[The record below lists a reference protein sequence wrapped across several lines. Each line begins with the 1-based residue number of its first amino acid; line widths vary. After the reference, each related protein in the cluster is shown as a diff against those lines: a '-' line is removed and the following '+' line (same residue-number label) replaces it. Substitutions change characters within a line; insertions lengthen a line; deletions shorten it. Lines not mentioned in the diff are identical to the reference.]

1 MDWSRAKTILL
12 VSFLLLNVL
21 LGYQLWYDNM
31 SPTGNN
37 SDVMEATPEF
47 EQIMASKNIVLS
59 VEVPRDTPKLREI
72 DVRITPSEGE
82 PPVVGIPSPFQAT
95 ELQNKTSL
103 KNAISKQIPDGE
115 SYQLDDFD
123 SKGDIHVL
131 HQMQGIYPLFDV
143 KLELIEV
150 EGIIKTFKQTHAEVL
165 SGAVVKEQ
173 KVLTGFTAIELLVE
187 KYLKIGTTI
196 IDVQLGYHGQTFDA
210 ETRVLAP
217 YWRIVTDQGDR
228 FFVHAITGAVE
239 E

>member
-21 LGYQLWYDNM
+21 LGYQLWSDKM
-31 SPTGNN
+31 SPLGND
-37 SDVMEATPEF
+37 SDVNEATPEI
-47 EQIMASKNIVLS
+47 EQIMALKDIVLS
-59 VEVPRDTPKLREI
+59 AEVPRETPKLREI
-72 DVRITPSEGE
+72 DVKITPSNGA
-82 PPVVGIPSPFQAT
+82 PIIVALPSPFRAS
-95 ELQNKTSL
+95 ELQDKATL
-103 KNAISKQIPDGE
+103 KNAISRQIPDGE

-123 SKGDIHVL
+123 SKGDNHVL
-131 HQMQGIYPLFDV
+131 HQMQGLYPLFDV
-143 KLELIEV
+143 LLELNEV
-150 EGIIKTFKQTHAEVL
+150 EGVIKSYKQTHAEVL

-173 KVLTGFTAIELLVE
+173 KVLTGYTAIELLVE
-187 KYLKIGTTI
+187 KYLKAGSNI
-196 IDVQLGYHGQTFDA
+196 IDVRLGYHGQTFDA